1 MSTPDPYA
9 RCTYHGKTMD
19 ERTKA
24 AIQVAERRLGYEL
37 TIVQGCYHAGVSA
50 SAGTHDGGG
59 VVDLAPYDYRRKVR
73 VMRDLGW
80 AIWHRPTIPGVWG
93 EHIHGVLIGHKT
105 MSASAAA
112 QVVEYRAGGDGL
124 AGSAKDPDPYRP
136 SPIPVFDYAA
146 AMRDVRIRER
156 IKGLR
161 ARIRA
166 ARDRISYKGGTK

>member
-1 MSTPDPYA
+1 MTTPDPYA

-80 AIWHRPTIPGVWG
+80 AIWHRPAIPGLWG

-124 AGSAKDPDPYRP
+124 AGAAKDPDPYRP
-136 SPIPVFDYAA
+136 SPIPIFDYAA
-146 AMRDVRIRER
+146 AMRDQRIRER